1 MNKEI
6 ETVEYPNLELIE
18 YKLKEEAYER
28 FMPYLANAYFIKYK
42 AEVFMQTWVNTATG
56 FDFDGCVSG
65 QAFTDEYTTVMEM
78 SWAEKRKDSKGW
90 EDSKFKIY
98 GVFFGNKM
106 AYVFVNPNKL
116 FFDDWKNKQM
126 KSCRQSLQYLGYE

>member
-1 MNKEI
+1 MAIFHILNMNKEI
-6 ETVEYPNLELIE
+6 ETVKYPNLELIE

-28 FMPYLANAYFIKYK
+28 FMPYLANAHFIKYK

-56 FDFDGCVSG
+56 FDSDGCVSG

-78 SWAEKRKDSKGW
+78 SWAEKIKDSKGW

-98 GVFFGNKM
+98 GVFF
-106 AYVFVNPNKL
+106 
-116 FFDDWKNKQM
+116 WK
-126 KSCRQSLQYLGYE
+126 